1 MYGFSLKKVADVC
14 GGVIIGDISGAD
26 REPVSISIDSRNVRS
41 GDLFAAFRGEQTD
54 GNEYIDAAFRNGAA
68 ACITDRRPQEI
79 TGTIILVEDVQ
90 KSLETLAKEFRN
102 TVSIPFVGITG
113 SVGKTTAK
121 EMISSVLSQ
130 KYCVLKTDKN
140 YNNQLGVPITLSRIS
155 REHEIAVVEMGVS
168 KIDDMDLLGDI
179 VRPQVGVFTS
189 IGKAH
194 LEYLKD
200 LDGVFTEKTKMLKYM
215 DDDSLA
221 VVNGDDPML
230 HRIRFKGS
238 VIRCGSAPDSDFKA
252 ENIVFTSDGKT
263 VFDIAADE
271 KICDVVIPSFGMHYV
286 SDALLAAAVG
296 KRYGLSGEE
305 IRSGIG
311 SFKNIGGRG
320 DLIRKNGFLII
331 DDSYNAN
338 PESVRSAI
346 DSMML
351 LPGRHI
357 CILGD
362 MLELGEDEIEL
373 HAEIGRYASDKG
385 VELMYSAGPLSLHIS
400 DSFRKGGKH
409 FEDVNELISE
419 VSSRIRENDI
429 ILIKASRGMHFER
442 IAKALGNL

>member
-1 MYGFSLKKVADVC
+1 MFGFSIKKIADVC
-14 GGVIIGDISGAD
+14 GGVILGDISGAE
-26 REPVSISIDSRNVRS
+26 REPVSISIDSRNVAV
-41 GDLFAAFRGEQTD
+41 GDLFAAFKGEQTD
-54 GNEYIDAAFRNGAA
+54 GNEFIEAAFGKGAV
-68 ACITDRRPQEI
+68 ACITDRRPQDI
-79 TGTIILVEDVQ
+79 CGTIILVDDIQ
-90 KSLETLAKEFRN
+90 KSIETLAREFRK

-130 KYCVLKTDKN
+130 KYSVLKTDKN
-140 YNNQLGVPITLSRIS
+140 YNNQLGVPITLSRIG

-200 LDGVFTEKTKMLKYM
+200 LDGVLHEKTKMLKYM
-215 DDDSLA
+215 NDDALV

-230 HRIRFKGS
+230 NGICFKGS
-238 VIRCGSAPDSDFKA
+238 VVRCGFGQNADYKA
-252 ENIVFTSDGKT
+252 KNIDFTSDGKT
-263 VFDIAADE
+263 VFDIAGDE
-271 KICDVVIPSFGMHYV
+271 KIGDVVINSFGMHYV

-296 KRYGLSGEE
+296 KRFGLSGEE

-320 DLIRKNGFLII
+320 DLIRRNGFLII

-362 MLELGEDEIEL
+362 MLELGDNEIEL
-373 HAEIGRYASDKG
+373 HAEIGRYASNKG
-385 VELMYSAGPLSLHIS
+385 VDQMYSSGPLSLHIS
-400 DSFRKGGKH
+400 ESFRGSGRH
-409 FEDVNELISE
+409 FKDVDELIDE
-419 VSSRIRENDI
+419 VSTQIKENDI

-442 IAKALGNL
+442 IAKALQNL